1 MGEPTSSTA
10 SSATSASTATV
21 AAAASQPR
29 GARSLLTV
37 ASVAVALAAADTYVV
52 VLALTDMMAGAGL
65 GIESLQK
72 GTPIISGFLLGY
84 IAVLPLIGRLAD
96 LVSRRKILLACLAIF
111 VLGSLI
117 TGIAVELPVMIGG
130 RFLQGLGGGG
140 LVPATLA
147 IVADLWPPGK
157 RGTPLGV
164 VGAVQ
169 ELGSVLGPLL
179 GAGILLVS
187 DWRGIF
193 WVNAVLGVL
202 FALGIWL
209 IRPAS
214 VTEEASVSAD
224 GQVAQADAA
233 SDPGSAGTG
242 VVAEALPSRHRST
255 LVTLLAWL
263 AALVAAA
270 AGALAL
276 IAPDS
281 LVNSVAYG
289 EPFIP
294 FGESTS
300 RVWTPVGLV
309 ALVALVVLVALTA
322 RRWLP
327 TLLQA
332 DVLGALFLAIA
343 LGALVLTFSSADPAK
358 EVLGPWGLWL
368 LPIGALALIA
378 FALRQRLAA
387 NPLIARG
394 VVHGK
399 VTPALVV
406 SFLVGAAI
414 VAIVVDVP
422 LLARLTEGTTE
433 TAAAIVLVQFL
444 VAVPIGAVLGGLL
457 LKRFGPGVVAAPGL
471 ALTALALWG
480 MSGWTRGALD
490 EPGLSTLL
498 LVAAGFGIGLAIA
511 PVNDAALADS
521 THRTHGTV
529 SSLVVVARMVG
540 MVVGLALLT
549 AVGLR
554 RFQQE
559 VNALPDPTD
568 SDALLDAAV
577 VQVQTVFA
585 GAALASL
592 AAALIAVLLGWHRVR
607 HARAADLD
615 PDAVDEVP
623 ASP

>member
-1 MGEPTSSTA
+1 M
-10 SSATSASTATV
+10 SAGPGDTGSPRPD
-21 AAAASQPR
+21 QPR

-96 LVSRRKILLACLAIF
+96 LVSRRRILLVCLGIF
-111 VLGSLI
+111 VVGSLV

-130 RFLQGLGGGG
+130 RFFQGLGGGG

-147 IVADLWPPGK
+147 IVADLWPPGR
-157 RGTPLGV
+157 RGLPLGI

-179 GAGILLVS
+179 GAVILLVS

-193 WVNAVLGVL
+193 WVNAVLGLL
-202 FALGIWL
+202 FMLGVWL
-209 IRPAS
+209 IRPQAMTAE
-214 VTEEASVSAD
+214 TES
-224 GQVAQADAA
+224 GAQAPA
-233 SDPGSAGTG
+233 PERGPRRR
-242 VVAEALPSRHRST
+242 VVT
-255 LVTLLAWL
+255 ILAWL
-263 AALVAAA
+263 VALVAVA
-270 AGALAL
+270 AGSLAL
-276 IAPDS
+276 IAPES
-281 LVNSVAYG
+281 LTTSVAYG
-289 EPFIP
+289 EPFVP
-294 FGESTS
+294 FGDSTS
-300 RVWTPVGLV
+300 RVMTPIGVVAAV
-309 ALVALVVLVALTA
+309 ALVLLVLLTV

-332 DVLGALFLAIA
+332 DVLGATFIAVA
-343 LGALVLTFSSADPAK
+343 LGSVVLTFSSADPAQ

-368 LPIGALALIA
+368 LPVGALAVIA
-378 FALRQRLAA
+378 FLIRQRTAA
-387 NPLIARG
+387 APLIARG

-399 VTPALVV
+399 VLPALVV
-406 SFLVGAAI
+406 SLLVGTAI
-414 VAIVVDVP
+414 VAVVVDVP
-422 LLARLTEGTTE
+422 LLARLTEGTSETE
-433 TAAAIVLVQFL
+433 AAFVLVQFL
-444 VAVPIGAVLGGLL
+444 VAVPVGAVLGGLL
-457 LKRFGPGVVAAPGL
+457 LKRFGPGLVAAPGL
-471 ALTALALWG
+471 AATAAALWG
-480 MSGWTRGALD
+480 MSGWSRGALD
-490 EPGLSTLL
+490 EPGLSTILL
-498 LVAAGFGIGLAIA
+498 IVAGFGIGLAIA

-521 THRTHGTV
+521 THSTHGTV
-529 SSLVVVARMVG
+529 SSLVVVSRMVG

-568 SDALLDAAV
+568 SEALLDAAV

-585 GAALASL
+585 GAALATL
-592 AAALIAVLLGWHRVR
+592 AAALFALALGWRRVQR
-607 HARAADLD
+607 ARSTLG
-615 PDAVDEVP
+615 
-623 ASP
+623 S